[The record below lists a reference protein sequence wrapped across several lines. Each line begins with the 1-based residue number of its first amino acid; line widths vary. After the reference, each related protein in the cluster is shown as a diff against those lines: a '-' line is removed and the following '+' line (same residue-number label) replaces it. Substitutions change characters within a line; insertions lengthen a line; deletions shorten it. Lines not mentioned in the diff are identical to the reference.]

1 MKPNKSWT
9 LPQLKKYVRDNK
21 LNQKEIRLG
30 MKKAEMIIALKKKGH
45 WDESRGHVSKK
56 EFKDARKGLI
66 KIMAREPGLRQNQKR
81 KKVPMGKLKKT
92 YLPSETATA
101 IMHNVLEEQTKKTS
115 EQPRVSPA
123 QAELQS
129 MLASMG
135 AWSIDDEINQMQG
148 NMPLPDH

>member
-66 KIMAREPGLRQNQKR
+66 KIMAREPGQKR

-101 IMHNVLEEQTKKTS
+101 IMHNVLEDQVNLTANK
-115 EQPRVSPA
+115 PRVSPA

-129 MLASMG
+129 MLASLG

-148 NMPLPDH
+148 NMPLPNH

>member
-1 MKPNKSWT
+1 MHKPNKSWT
-9 LPQLKKYVRDNK
+9 LPQLKGYVRDNK
-21 LNQKEIRLG
+21 LADKEIRLG

-45 WDESRGHVSKK
+45 WDDSHVSTK

-66 KIMAREPGLRQNQKR
+66 KIMAREPGQKR

-101 IMHNVLEEQTKKTS
+101 IMHNVLEDQVNLTANK
-115 EQPRVSPA
+115 PRVSAA

-129 MLASMG
+129 MLASLG

-148 NMPLPDH
+148 NMPLPTTY

>member
-66 KIMAREPGLRQNQKR
+66 KIMAREPGQKR

-101 IMHNVLEEQTKKTS
+101 IMHNVLEDQVNLTADK
-115 EQPRVSPA
+115 PRVSPA

-129 MLASMG
+129 MLASLG

-148 NMPLPDH
+148 NMPLPNH

>member
-1 MKPNKSWT
+1 MHKPNKSWT
-9 LPQLKKYVRDNK
+9 LPQLKGYVRDNK
-21 LNQKEIRLG
+21 LADKEIRLG

-45 WDESRGHVSKK
+45 WDESHVSKK

-66 KIMAREPGLRQNQKR
+66 KIMAREPGQKR

-123 QAELQS
+123 QAELQN